1 MKHIDSRRDAKVY
14 GIGRPLMFAIW
25 TLALWGT
32 GTGIRLV
39 WLFMTDAPKALR
51 LAVLP
56 TVWLPIAVAVV
67 MWIALAAALRRFGT
81 ASPAEERDLD

>member
-1 MKHIDSRRDAKVY
+1 VIKKTDRGRDANVY
-14 GIGRPLMFAIW
+14 VIGRPLMFAIW
-25 TLALWGT
+25 ALALWGT

-39 WLFMTDAPKALR
+39 WLFITDEAKALR

-67 MWIALAAALRRFGT
+67 MWIALAAAVRRYRRHGEF
-81 ASPAEERDLD
+81 